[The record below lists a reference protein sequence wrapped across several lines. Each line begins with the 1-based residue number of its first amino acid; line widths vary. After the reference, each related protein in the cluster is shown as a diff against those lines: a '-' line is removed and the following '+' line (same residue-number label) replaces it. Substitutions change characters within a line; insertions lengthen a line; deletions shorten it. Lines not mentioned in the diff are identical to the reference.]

1 MKVNF
6 NRIIIPSSKDNI
18 LNLMTKFIQ
27 CKICINIL
35 NDPYDCLCCNQTFC
49 KSCITNYI
57 KTNNKC
63 PFSEFFESK
72 KDKKNENINDL
83 LNKLK
88 PSSSNFNKVIQS
100 LKFYCQNK
108 DKGCDDELSI
118 EEISE
123 HEKICKFNSKYKS
136 MNSTAKKEKK
146 DEDIKSKKRDNSNN
160 KNNNSNNKV
169 FIEYFFKLTTEQKKI
184 ISSNIYE
191 KFICNKKK
199 SSQRGLIKMFS
210 IYKKKK
216 KTVDLEHYKTIVLMK
231 NFEEIRNKRLQKE
244 RKERE
249 EQKRKND
256 SSQWHNI
263 ISKDQLFGYQF
274 RRNPFQ
280 GKSILSKFDF
290 KKHKMAIENANRNI
304 EKNNMNNTL
313 KAVTLHYSNIK
324 SKLNINDEDELTLLK
339 EKIEKEKQ
347 KNMKKRTEM
356 N

>member
-1 MKVNF
+1 M
-6 NRIIIPSSKDNI
+6 R
-18 LNLMTKFIQ
+18 
-27 CKICINIL
+27 
-35 NDPYDCLCCNQTFC
+35 
-49 KSCITNYI
+49 NY
-57 KTNNKC
+57 
-63 PFSEFFESK
+63 EE
-72 KDKKNENINDL
+72 E
-83 LNKLK
+83 K
-88 PSSSNFNKVIQS
+88 P
-100 LKFYCQNK
+100 
-108 DKGCDDELSI
+108 
-118 EEISE
+118 
-123 HEKICKFNSKYKS
+123 
-136 MNSTAKKEKK
+136 
-146 DEDIKSKKRDNSNN
+146 
-160 KNNNSNNKV
+160 
-169 FIEYFFKLTTEQKKI
+169 FKL
-184 ISSNIYE
+184 
-191 KFICNKKK
+191 
-199 SSQRGLIKMFS
+199 
-210 IYKKKK
+210 KKKK

-249 EQKRKND
+249 EQKKKND

-347 KNMKKRTEM
+347 KNIKKIQKPSSKMKLVKNRNFNTEFQIRNYTQQSSKRRYSIIPPKHGKNYYMLKRVSNSYRQFNTDNSNNIMKKRRPLSLNPNLLVRNDPIYTVNIQKFFDEFNRVKKNINNEKRKLTRRHLISYENIKEIMDVKTDMEMFCLKQKYLNLKFPKTQRSLSSKPKIDIFIDKMVTECERIDFDLY
-356 N
+356 